1 MKKYLAVIFGT
12 LFALEGAALAAE
24 NLDVL
29 YGIANRP
36 SYIKHYEADKEHNVL
51 LNPYLQVATK
61 GAHAVLDVKR
71 PVYNFVITPEGG
83 VALIEEAPHPY
94 GRTYPKGFFR
104 PEDKSQ
110 RKPGTTENY
119 GHVSGT
125 AGGPGRIS
133 GEIINDRKNNCW
145 LVNNKSGRYSKRNI
159 DRTPEQLLNA
169 FVLMQETIDP
179 GDQPW
184 CKGAAYLLGY
194 APDYI
199 SEPLR
204 KSPDMRYEDP
214 ETKKNAHILLVP
226 GVKPPHFAI
235 PQYQHISLDALPS
248 GEAAGGQ
255 AKDAAKPESKSAD
268 KSGKGVPAPE
278 KAAYNDDPS

>member
-1 MKKYLAVIFGT
+1 MKKCLILLGALCIMQGT
-12 LFALEGAALAAE
+12 ALAAD
-24 NLDVL
+24 NLDAL

-61 GAHAVLDVKR
+61 DFHAVLDAKR
-71 PVYNFVITPEGG
+71 PVYNYVITPEGG

-94 GRTYPKGFFR
+94 GRTYPNGFFR

-110 RKPGTTENY
+110 RKAGTTENY

-133 GEIINDRKNNCW
+133 GEIINDRKNGCW

-179 GDQPW
+179 GSQPW

-194 APDYI
+194 APDYV

-214 ETKKNAHILLVP
+214 ENKKTPTFWSFPASSLPISTYRSTSIFRLMPLPPGQVP
-226 GVKPPHFAI
+226 AQRP
-235 PQYQHISLDALPS
+235 LRLPNRR
-248 GEAAGGQ
+248 
-255 AKDAAKPESKSAD
+255 AKTT
-268 KSGKGVPAPE
+268 KGVPAPE

>member
-1 MKKYLAVIFGT
+1 MKKCLILLGALCIMQGT
-12 LFALEGAALAAE
+12 ALAAD
-24 NLDVL
+24 NLDAL

-61 GAHAVLDVKR
+61 DFHAVLDAKR
-71 PVYNFVITPEGG
+71 PVYNYVITPEGG

-94 GRTYPKGFFR
+94 GRTYPNGFFR

-110 RKPGTTENY
+110 RKAGTTENY

-133 GEIINDRKNNCW
+133 GEIINDRKNGCW

-179 GDQPW
+179 GSQPW

-194 APDYI
+194 APDYV

-214 ETKKNAHILLVP
+214 ENKKNAHILVAP
-226 GVKPPHFAI
+226 GVKPPHFDI
-235 PQYQHISLDALPS
+235 PQYQHLSLDAVAPGTSS
-248 GEAAGGQ
+248 GTAPAE
-255 AKDAAKPESKSAD
+255 AAKPAGKTT
-268 KSGKGVPAPE
+268 KGVPTPE